1 MEALLSNGPLW
12 WDGMRNTLMFVAFTT
27 LVGLPLGAVIAGMR
41 VSPVAALR
49 VAAAVFT
56 ELARNTPL
64 TLVFF
69 FVFFVMP
76 RLGVTLDFTV
86 SAVIALTFYTTAF
99 FAEAI
104 RSGINSVAFG
114 QAEAA
119 RSVGLGFGLT
129 MTEVI
134 LPQAIRSVVPPI
146 INVIIALTKNTSVA
160 MGFFSFMLT
169 SVAQRLANQNGDQVL
184 EIFLGIAFSYL
195 LITVPL
201 GQLADYLE
209 KKWKVVR

>member
-12 WDGMRNTLMFVAFTT
+12 WDGMRNTLVLTALTT
-27 LVGLPLGAVIAGMR
+27 LIGLPLGAVLAGMR

-49 VAAAVFT
+49 VAAAVYT

-69 FVFFVMP
+69 FVFFVLP
-76 RLGVTLDFTV
+76 RLGVTLDFFL

-134 LPQAIRSVVPPI
+134 LPQAIRSVVPPL

-160 MGFFSFMLT
+160 MGFFIFVLT
-169 SVAQRLANQNGDQVL
+169 SVAQRLSTTNGDQVL
-184 EIFLGIAFSYL
+184 QIFVGIALSYL

>member
-12 WDGMRNTLMFVAFTT
+12 WDGMRNTLVLTALTT
-27 LVGLPLGAVIAGMR
+27 LIGLPLGAMLAGMR

-49 VAAAVFT
+49 VAATVFT

-69 FVFFVMP
+69 FVFFVLP
-76 RLGVTLDFTV
+76 RLGVTLDFFL

-119 RSVGLGFGLT
+119 RSVGLSFGQT
-129 MTEVI
+129 MSEVI
-134 LPQAIRSVVPPI
+134 LPQAIRSVVPPL

-160 MGFFSFMLT
+160 MGFFIFVLT
-169 SVAQRLANQNGDQVL
+169 SVAQRLANSNGSQII
-184 EIFLGIAFSYL
+184 EIFLGVALSYL

-209 KKWKVVR
+209 QKWKVVR

>member
-12 WDGMRNTLMFVAFTT
+12 WDGMRNTLMLTAITT
-27 LVGLPLGAVIAGMR
+27 LIGLPLGAVLAGMR

-69 FVFFVMP
+69 FVFFVLP
-76 RLGVTLDFTV
+76 RLGVTLDFFL

-119 RSVGLGFGLT
+119 RSIGLRFGQT
-129 MTEVI
+129 MSEVI
-134 LPQAIRSVVPPI
+134 LPQAIRSVVPPL

-160 MGFFSFMLT
+160 MGFFIFVLT
-169 SVAQRLANQNGDQVL
+169 SVAQRLSTSNGSQII
-184 EIFLGIAFSYL
+184 EIFLGVALSYL

-209 KKWKVVR
+209 QKWKVVR

>member
-12 WDGMRNTLMFVAFTT
+12 WDGMRNTLLLTALTT
-27 LVGLPLGAVIAGMR
+27 LIGLPLGAVLAGMR

-69 FVFFVMP
+69 FVFFVLP
-76 RLGVTLDFTV
+76 RLGATLDFFL

-129 MTEVI
+129 MSQVI
-134 LPQAIRSVVPPI
+134 LPQAIRSVVPPL

-160 MGFFSFMLT
+160 MGFFIFVLT
-169 SVAQRLANQNGDQVL
+169 SVAQRLSTTNGDQVL
-184 EIFLGIAFSYL
+184 QIFVGVALSYL

-209 KKWKVVR
+209 QKWKVVR

>member
-12 WDGMRNTLMFVAFTT
+12 WDGMRNTLVLTALTT
-27 LVGLPLGAVIAGMR
+27 LIGLPLGAVLAGMR

-69 FVFFVMP
+69 FVFFVLP
-76 RLGVTLDFTV
+76 RLGVTLDFFL

-134 LPQAIRSVVPPI
+134 LPQAIRSVVPPL

-160 MGFFSFMLT
+160 MGFFIFVLT
-169 SVAQRLANQNGDQVL
+169 SVAQRLSTTNGDQVL
-184 EIFLGIAFSYL
+184 QIFVGVALSYL

-209 KKWKVVR
+209 QKWKVVR

>member
-12 WDGMRNTLMFVAFTT
+12 WDGMRNTLVLTALTT
-27 LVGLPLGAVIAGMR
+27 LIGLPLGAVLAGMR

-69 FVFFVMP
+69 FVFFVLP
-76 RLGVTLDFTV
+76 RLGATLDFFL

-119 RSVGLGFGLT
+119 RSIGLRFGQT
-129 MTEVI
+129 MSEVI
-134 LPQAIRSVVPPI
+134 LPQAIRSVVPPL

-160 MGFFSFMLT
+160 MGFFIFVLT
-169 SVAQRLANQNGDQVL
+169 SVAQRLSTSNGSQVL
-184 EIFLGIAFSYL
+184 EIFLGIALSYL

-209 KKWKVVR
+209 QKWKVVR

>member
-12 WDGMRNTLMFVAFTT
+12 WDGMRNTLVLTALTT
-27 LVGLPLGAVIAGMR
+27 LIGLPLGAVLAGMP

-49 VAAAVFT
+49 VAAAVYT

-69 FVFFVMP
+69 FVFFVLP
-76 RLGVTLDFTV
+76 RLGVTLDFFL
-86 SAVIALTFYTTAF
+86 SAVIALSFYTTAF

-134 LPQAIRSVVPPI
+134 LPQAIRSVVPPL

-160 MGFFSFMLT
+160 MGFFIFVLT
-169 SVAQRLANQNGDQVL
+169 SVAQRLSTTNGDQVL
-184 EIFLGIAFSYL
+184 QIFVGVALSYL

>member
-1 MEALLSNGPLW
+1 MEALLSNGPLLW
-12 WDGMRNTLMFVAFTT
+12 EGMRNTLLLVLFTT
-27 LVGLPLGAVIAGMR
+27 LIGLPAGAVIAGMR

-49 VAAAVFT
+49 VAAAVYT

-69 FVFFVMP
+69 FVFFVLP
-76 RLGVTLDFTV
+76 RVGVTLDFFL

-99 FAEAI
+99 FAEAV
-104 RSGINSVAFG
+104 RSGIRSVAFG

-119 RSVGLGFGLT
+119 RSIGLGFNQT
-129 MTEVI
+129 MAEVV
-134 LPQAIRSVVPPI
+134 LPQALRSVVPPI

-160 MGFFSFMLT
+160 MGFFIFVLT
-169 SVAQRLANQNGDQVL
+169 SVAQRLSNTNGDQVL
-184 EIFLGIAFSYL
+184 QIFVGVALSYL

-201 GQLADYLE
+201 GQLADWLE
-209 KKWKVVR
+209 RKWRIVR